1 MFHESLTAH
10 ASKTDDSCAYC
21 TGYGKKSALK
31 EMLCSKAKSQ
41 KFNAKSMISNMIS
54 KWFLKKS
61 LKSSTISLS
70 NFPKFFYSKK
80 KKSQK
85 MIPTLSSY
93 FTLHSR
99 PKNSSTKRFSTF
111 RKKNQ
116 SLESLEWRRRKKK
129 KTPEHSHDGSPCPR
143 FGNVASVIV
152 STKSTDPFEI
162 TARHAPWGV
171 VGRHKAQKEW

>member
-80 KKSQK
+80 KKKSENDSYSFFLFYTSLSPQK
-85 MIPTLSSY
+85 FIYKTLLHLPKKEPIP
-93 FTLHSR
+93 R
-99 PKNSSTKRFSTF
+99 IPWM
-111 RKKNQ
+111 
-116 SLESLEWRRRKKK
+116 EKKK
-129 KTPEHSHDGSPCPR
+129 KKKKRLNIHTMDHRVLGLEMSRPWSYPR
-143 FGNVASVIV
+143 NRR
-152 STKSTDPFEI
+152 THLKSQ
-162 TARHAPWGV
+162 HATRRGV
-171 VGRHKAQKEW
+171 

>member
-80 KKSQK
+80 KKKSENDSYSFFLLYTSLSPQK
-85 MIPTLSSY
+85 FIYKTLLHLPKKEPIP
-93 FTLHSR
+93 R
-99 PKNSSTKRFSTF
+99 IPWME
-111 RKKNQ
+111 KK
-116 SLESLEWRRRKKK
+116 KKK